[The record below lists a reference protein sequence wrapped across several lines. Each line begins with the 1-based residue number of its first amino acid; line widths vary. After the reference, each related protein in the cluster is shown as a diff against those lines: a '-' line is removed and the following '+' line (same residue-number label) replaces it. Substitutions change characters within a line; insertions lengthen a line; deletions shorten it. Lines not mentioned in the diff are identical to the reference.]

1 MVVPF
6 MSPQISR
13 NHLYEDIDNISYS
26 PTNNRYSQNKFKTRK
41 KLFKPLPKL
50 TFIGRKFKI
59 AAWAIVFMNRL
70 KKFNNKIIL
79 HRK

>member
-6 MSPQISR
+6 ISPHISR
-13 NHLYEDIDNISYS
+13 NQSYEDFDNFGYS
-26 PTNNRYSQNKFKTRK
+26 LHRFSQNKFKSRK
-41 KLFKPLPKL
+41 KLFNPLPKL

-59 AAWAIVFMNRL
+59 AAWAIIFMNRL
-70 KKFNNKIIL
+70 KKFNKKIIL

>member
-6 MSPQISR
+6 MSPQVRR
-13 NHLYEDIDNISYS
+13 NNLYEDIHNISYS

-41 KLFKPLPKL
+41 KISKPLPKL
-50 TFIGRKFKI
+50 TFVGRKFKI
-59 AAWAIVFMNRL
+59 TAWVIIFMNSL